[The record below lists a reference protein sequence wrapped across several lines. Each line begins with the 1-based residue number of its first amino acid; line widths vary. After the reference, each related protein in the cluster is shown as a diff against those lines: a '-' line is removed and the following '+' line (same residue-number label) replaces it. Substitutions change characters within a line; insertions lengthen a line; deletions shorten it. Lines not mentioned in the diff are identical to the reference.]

1 MSLIKLSVAI
11 QSRRTK
17 HSAALLVAPAVA
29 PILDSENATEAAIAG
44 GGFAGL
50 ASTVGAPY
58 TWGPE
63 YELARTEAQLKEY
76 RDLLKD
82 PNKTFVEK
90 MKARVKYYNPWEA
103 IKDYKAK
110 HTAAGFDASAAAKS
124 GGKALLK
131 SYGRSGLIGLGAA
144 GLAAGYTRFGEDILG
159 DSYKAPSSLFVEE
172 EGMSTE
178 DKLRLLAAGALTVG
192 AGMGYLK
199 TRGSSEEPP
208 QEKLNK
214 LAAVILFS

>member
-1 MSLIKLSVAI
+1 MSLIKLSAAI

-17 HSAALLVAPAVA
+17 HASALLVAPAVA

-82 PNKTFVEK
+82 PNKTFAEK
-90 MKARVKYYNPWEA
+90 MKARIKYYNPWEA
-103 IKDYKAK
+103 VKDYKAK
-110 HTAAGFDASAAAKS
+110 QKAVGNLSEAAKA
-124 GGKALLK
+124 GGKALAK
-131 SYGRSGLIGLGAA
+131 SYARSGLIGLGAA
-144 GLAAGYTRFGEDILG
+144 GLAAGYTRFGEDLLG
-159 DSYKAPSSLFVEE
+159 DSYKAPSSLFVED
-172 EGMSTE
+172 EGISTE
-178 DKLRLLAAGALTVG
+178 DKLRLLAAGALTVV

-199 TRGSSEEPP
+199 TRGSSEEPL
-208 QEKLNK
+208 QENLNK

>member
-1 MSLIKLSVAI
+1 MSLQKLSTAI
-11 QSRRTK
+11 QSRREK
-17 HSAALLVAPAVA
+17 HSSALIVAPAA
-29 PILDSENATEAAIAG
+29 ASLLDTENAAEAAIAG

-63 YELARTEAQLKEY
+63 YELARTEAQLKQY

-82 PNKTFVEK
+82 PNKTFGQK
-90 MKARVKYYNPWEA
+90 MKARIKYYNPWEA

-110 HTAAGFDASAAAKS
+110 QKAVGFDSTAAKA
-124 GGKALLK
+124 GGKALLR

-144 GLAAGYTRFGEDILG
+144 GLAAGYTRFGEDLLG
-159 DSYKAPSSLFVEE
+159 DSYTAPSDLFDDD
-172 EGMSTE
+172 EGISTE

-192 AGMGYLK
+192 AGASYLK
-199 TRGSSEEPP
+199 SRGTSPNTS
-208 QEKLNK
+208 KKKTKK
-214 LAAVILFS
+214 LAHVILHN